1 MYNDMADAV
10 ESLKEK
16 GYVHLFQLGDN
27 HLSCDELGHTFDASD
42 LDIKESYT
50 FDQGT
55 DPGSE
60 STVYAIE
67 SNSGIKGILNISF
80 GMYSDPNKAKLIDRL
95 LEKNEE

>member
-16 GYVHLFQLGDN
+16 GYVHSFKLGKN

-42 LDIKESYT
+42 LTITESYT

-67 SNSGIKGILNISF
+67 SQSGIKGTLIMSF
-80 GMYSDPNKAKLIDRL
+80 GMYSDPEKAKLIDRL
-95 LEKNEE
+95 LEDSAD